1 MSTFL
6 FSDDETPQGYGAK
19 IFSMPMPAPKDMSAP
34 RVVIEKVYQ
43 AAKSGIHTE
52 DTIAYCAG
60 LTPLE
65 YRRMKQYDPRLE
77 HAEAAGKAEGELEM
91 AGVVVKA
98 AREGDAKAAIE
109 VLKHKHGWVA
119 TTAVK
124 HEGGVSITLSTGVP
138 KENGEPQ
145 QLKDPNDIG
154 EY

>member
-1 MSTFL
+1 
-6 FSDDETPQGYGAK
+6 
-19 IFSMPMPAPKDMSAP
+19 MPMPAPKDMSAS
-34 RVVIEKVYQ
+34 REVIERVYQ
-43 AAKSGIHTE
+43 AAKSGVHTE

-65 YRRMKQYDPRLE
+65 YRRLKQYDPRLE

-91 AGVVVKA
+91 ASIVVSAARGGDPKA
-98 AREGDAKAAIE
+98 ALE

-138 KENGEPQ
+138 QGGDDDDTER

>member
-1 MSTFL
+1 MNDSTAIYAG
-6 FSDDETPQGYGAK
+6 SSGYGSK
-19 IFSMPMPAPKDMSAP
+19 IYSMPMPAPKDMSAP
-34 RVVIEKVYQ
+34 RAVIEKAYL
-43 AAKSGIHTE
+43 AAKSGIHNE

-91 AGVVVKA
+91 ASVVIGA
-98 AREGDAKAAIE
+98 AREGDHKAALE

-124 HEGGVSITLSTGVP
+124 HEGGVNITLSTGVP
-138 KENGEPQ
+138 QDNEEPQ
-145 QLKDPNDIG
+145 QLKDPNDLG

>member
-1 MSTFL
+1 MGNYL
-6 FSDDETPQGYGAK
+6 FSANEASPGYGAK
-19 IFSMPMPAPKDMSAP
+19 IYSMPMPAPRDMSAP
-34 RVVIEKVYQ
+34 REVIEMVYQ

-77 HAEAAGKAEGELEM
+77 HAEAAGKAECELEM
-91 AGVVVKA
+91 ASVVIGA
-98 AREGDAKAAIE
+98 ARDGDAKAALE

-138 KENGEPQ
+138 QENDDQQ

-154 EY
+154 DY